1 MAHEPLTTDRKLAAL
16 ASWILAIDFGTS
28 YTVAAAK
35 LGDRGPEIV
44 EIGGERRMPSVVMV
58 DPDGQI
64 FVGRTAEDLSVSNP
78 GSTLRALKNRLGDQ
92 TPAILGGRPYQ
103 VVTLVAALLRGVYE
117 EIVERFGEP
126 PAEVRLTHP
135 ATWNQPR
142 VSRLV
147 EAAAKA
153 GLDQPLLVPEPVAAA
168 LSYAADVG
176 IVPGHPI
183 AVYDLGGGTFDSAL
197 VTVRNGGFTV
207 VGRPGGDQHIGGELF
222 DELMSNHIGEQL
234 DPAAWEAI
242 QVGEDPLW
250 RQIGAALRNESR
262 KAKEALSSHPFV
274 NVLVPLPSGL
284 SQVRVTRDEFRGMI
298 EPYIAE
304 TIETLRRCIA
314 EAGARPDE
322 LAGISLV
329 GGSSRSPVVEEMVR
343 HAFPD
348 VPISRRGDPKATVA
362 AGATLADRPSPSTP
376 HLWRSQITQEAS
388 PGTAHEAVRLAP
400 PPLSDPPDLG
410 PPPSP
415 RPPPVASSPPQ
426 PPPQSPPQPPL
437 QPQPQPAQVA
447 VRGQLLPEP
456 MSPRSKRGL
465 IGLVG
470 LLVAAAIVAVVVVA
484 TRSGD
489 DSSSAATGSTAAASP
504 ASTAS
509 GSTSAATVDT
519 GSAQTVSRSSD
530 VTPTTQIVTR
540 TTEIVTPTIEIVP
553 PSSTAST
560 GIGSAQ
566 PVGTQYETL
575 LGHKGDVRAAQFS
588 PDSRLLV
595 TAGADG
601 LGVVWNVQT
610 GKQMSLLSGHTGA
623 LTSVAFSPDG
633 STVATSAVD
642 GTVRLWD
649 TESGKQVAWFTGH
662 TDAVEQVRFNPDG
675 GSLVSAGTD
684 GTVRVWDIAT
694 SSEVA
699 EYAGPVGPVHFA
711 EFSPNGQ
718 QILAGG
724 DDGNTYLWNISTPES
739 PVVLGG
745 HDGPVR
751 AGAFNPD
758 GTLVLSG
765 GDDAKILVWD
775 TSTGAPYANLGDIE
789 GGVVSATFSN
799 DGTRLMASGH
809 DRTAALWDVVS
820 TKLLGDLAG
829 HDDNVVS
836 AEFSPDDNLAV
847 TASADG
853 TARIWDVSPGT
864 PIGVT
869 VATLT
874 TGGSTLGAVFSPDGK
889 LVATIDSLGV
899 ATIWAA

>member
-1 MAHEPLTTDRKLAAL
+1 MP
-16 ASWILAIDFGTS
+16 SWILAIDFGTS

-35 LGDRGPEIV
+35 VGDRGPEIV

-58 DPDGQI
+58 DDDGQI

-78 GSTLRALKNRLGDQ
+78 GNTLRALKNRLGDQ

-103 VVTLVAALLRGVYE
+103 VVTLVAALLREVYDQ
-117 EIVERFGEP
+117 IVEQFGEP

-153 GLDQPLLVPEPVAAA
+153 GLETPLLVPEPVAAA

-176 IVPGHPI
+176 IVPGRPI
-183 AVYDLGGGTFDSAL
+183 VVYDLGGGTFDSAV

-222 DELMSNHIGEQL
+222 DELIANHIGEQL
-234 DPAAWEAI
+234 DRAAWESI
-242 QVGEDPLW
+242 QVGDDPLW

-284 SQVRVTRDEFRGMI
+284 SQVRVTRDEVRVMI

-304 TIETLRRCIA
+304 TIDTLRRCIA
-314 EAGARPDE
+314 EAGARSDD

-329 GGSSRSPVVEEMVR
+329 GGSSRLPLVEAMVR
-343 HAFPD
+343 EAFPS

-388 PGTAHEAVRLAP
+388 PGTAHEPVRLAP

-410 PPPSP
+410 PQPSP
-415 RPPPVASSPPQ
+415 RPAPAPPVSAPPISAPAVSTPPAPPSPQ
-426 PPPQSPPQPPL
+426 PT
-437 QPQPQPAQVA
+437 VG
-447 VRGQLLPEP
+447 GQLQPEP
-456 MSPRSKRGL
+456 MNQRSKRGL
-465 IGLVG
+465 IAVIG
-470 LLVAAAIVAVVVVA
+470 LLVAAAIVVVLVVVA
-484 TRSGD
+484 RSGRD
-489 DSSSAATGSTAAASP
+489 AKPAAASTTSAASAASAVSSAATTPVTSAAASVAP
-504 ASTAS
+504 AT
-509 GSTSAATVDT
+509 TTVDAT
-519 GSAQTVSRSSD
+519 LATASAQTAPDGTV
-530 VTPTTQIVTR
+530 VA
-540 TTEIVTPTIEIVP
+540 PTIEIIP
-553 PSSTAST
+553 QSTTGST
-560 GIGSAQ
+560 GIGS
-566 PVGTQYETL
+566 PKPLGSRYESL
-575 LGHKGDVRAAQFS
+575 RGHKGDVRAAEFS

-601 LGVVWNVQT
+601 LGIVWNVQS
-610 GKQMSLLSGHTGA
+610 GKPMSTLVGHVGA
-623 LTSVAFSPDG
+623 LTSAVFSPDG
-633 STVATSAVD
+633 STIATSGVD
-642 GTVRLWD
+642 HTVRLWD
-649 TESGKQVAWFTGH
+649 VESGKQIAGFTGH
-662 TDAVEQVRFNPDG
+662 TDVVDQVRFNPDG
-675 GSLVSAGTD
+675 GSLVSAGED
-684 GTVRVWDIAT
+684 GTVRVWDIAST
-694 SSEVA
+694 TEVA
-699 EYAGPVGPVHFA
+699 EYVGSAGPLHFA

-718 QILAGG
+718 QIVAGG
-724 DDGNTYLWNISTPES
+724 DDGNTYLWHISKPDS

-745 HDGPVR
+745 HAGPVR

-775 TSTGAPYANLGDIE
+775 TSSGTPYANVGDIE
-789 GGVVSATFSN
+789 GGVVSATFSH
-799 DGTRLMASGH
+799 DGKRLMASGH

-820 TKLLGDLAG
+820 TNLLGDLAG
-829 HDDNVVS
+829 HTDNVVS
-836 AEFSPDDNLAV
+836 AEFSPDDNQVV
-847 TASADG
+847 TASVDG
-853 TARIWDVSPGT
+853 SARIWNVSPGT

-869 VATLT
+869 VARLD
-874 TGGSTLGAVFSPDGK
+874 TGGATLGAVFSPDGK